1 MIRRRQN
8 MTRRRQNIRWQIAI
22 GALLVVAAST
32 ACSFAADPRYPDWP
46 CVQAKVPEI
55 SLAAV
60 WAGPP
65 LDDIKDKWKDDA
77 KVSALVPKLAARRTT
92 LEDAQQLITEFLA
105 GPAADKA
112 TAGKLLFAGLF
123 DSLNAQRSSV
133 LNGLERITRKQR
145 EAADKIRADVFA
157 LQALQGTSPPDQPKI
172 DELGNQMIWQTR
184 IFEDRQRVVKFVC
197 EVPTAIDQR
206 LFALGRMIQQEIE

>member
-1 MIRRRQN
+1 MI
-8 MTRRRQNIRWQIAI
+8 WQTAI
-22 GALLVVAAST
+22 GALVVVAAST
-32 ACSFAADPRYPDWP
+32 ELCFAADPRYPDWP
-46 CVQAKVPEI
+46 CTQAKVSEI

-77 KVSALVPKLAARRTT
+77 KVSALVPKLAARRTAP
-92 LEDAQQLITEFLA
+92 EDAQKAITEFLA
-105 GPAADKA
+105 SSGPDKA

-123 DSLNAQRSSV
+123 DNLNAQRSSV

-145 EAADKIRADVFA
+145 EAADKIRTDTLA
-157 LQALQGTSPPDQPKI
+157 LQALQGETPRDQAKI
-172 DELGNQMIWQTR
+172 DDLGNQLVWQTR
-184 IFEDRQRVVKFVC
+184 IFEDRRGVIKFVC

-206 LFALGRMIQQEIE
+206 LFALSRTIQQ

>member
-1 MIRRRQN
+1 MRR
-8 MTRRRQNIRWQIAI
+8 QIAI
-22 GALLVVAAST
+22 GALLFLATSNEFVL
-32 ACSFAADPRYPDWP
+32 AADPRYPDWP
-46 CVQAKVPEI
+46 CTQAKVPEI

-65 LDDIKDKWKDDA
+65 LDDVKGKWKDDA
-77 KVSALVPKLAARRTT
+77 KVSALVPKLAARRTSI
-92 LEDAQQLITEFLA
+92 EDGQKAIAEFL
-105 GPAADKA
+105 GSSADKA

-123 DSLNAQRSSV
+123 DTLNAQRSSV

-145 EAADKIRADVFA
+145 AAAEKIQADA
-157 LQALQGTSPPDQPKI
+157 AAMHALQGSASPDQTKI
-172 DELGNQMIWQTR
+172 EELGNQLVWQTR

-206 LFALGRMIQQEIE
+206 LFALSRVIQQEME

>member
-1 MIRRRQN
+1 MIPR
-8 MTRRRQNIRWQIAI
+8 
-22 GALLVVAAST
+22 AAS
-32 ACSFAADPRYPDWP
+32 AADPRYPDWP
-46 CVQAKVPEI
+46 CAQAKVPEI

-133 LNGLERITRKQR
+133 LNGLERVTRRQR
-145 EAADKIRADVFA
+145 EAAEKIRADTLA
-157 LQALQGTSPPDQPKI
+157 LQALQDASPPDQARI
-172 DELGNQMIWQTR
+172 EELGNQLVWETR

-197 EVPTAIDQR
+197 E
-206 LFALGRMIQQEIE
+206 